1 MFTWDTKWSEVKWS
15 RSVASDSLWPHGQ
28 WPTTL
33 LRPWDF
39 PGKRAGVGYHFHLQR
54 IFLTQGSNPG
64 IPHFRQ
70 MLYVMVWATREWLVY
85 VAPSPFLFP
94 LYSRTYRPQVAMVPD
109 RLAQTAEGIH
119 NLVSVRRLL
128 KYMITVSPT
137 SSSPVKYPR
146 SFIHSVHIIK
156 FVFLQLFVDTPM
168 NTLFAQVS
176 FQARQ
181 PKLGPIHQEMA
192 WTGEQPPILSSLWLL
207 CIHPRKLLAFL
218 GNPISPTPFIF
229 TVNKLTKRLLF
240 LTFRLMLPLI
250 LCCCSA
256 LSRV

>member
-1 MFTWDTKWSEVKWS
+1 MKWIL
-15 RSVASDSLWPHGQ
+15 SVASDSLRPHGQ

-39 PGKRAGVGYHFHLQR
+39 PGKRTRVGCHFLLQR
-54 IFLTQGSNPG
+54 IFLTQRSIPG
-64 IPHFRQ
+64 LPHFGRCF
-70 MLYVMVWATREWLVY
+70 MVWATGEWLVY

-94 LYSRTYRPQVAMVPD
+94 LRSRTYRPQVAMVPD
-109 RLAQTAEGIH
+109 RLAQTTEGTH
-119 NLVSVRRLL
+119 NLVSVGHLL
-128 KYMITVSPT
+128 KYMIIVSLT
-137 SSSPVKYPR
+137 SSSPVKYPL
-146 SFIHSVHIIK
+146 SFIRSVHIIK
-156 FVFLQLFVDTPM
+156 FVFLHLFVDTSM
-168 NTLFAQVS
+168 NTSFAQVS
-176 FQARQ
+176 FQAWQ

-229 TVNKLTKRLLF
+229 TVNKLSKRLLF
-240 LTFRLMLPLI
+240 LTFCLMLPLI